1 VGVAAGPASVE
12 LEPQPPA
19 KRAAERRRRGAVAR
33 VFFIDP
39 S

>member
-1 VGVAAGPASVE
+1 VE

-19 KRAAERRRRGAVAR
+19 KRAAERRRRRGAVAR